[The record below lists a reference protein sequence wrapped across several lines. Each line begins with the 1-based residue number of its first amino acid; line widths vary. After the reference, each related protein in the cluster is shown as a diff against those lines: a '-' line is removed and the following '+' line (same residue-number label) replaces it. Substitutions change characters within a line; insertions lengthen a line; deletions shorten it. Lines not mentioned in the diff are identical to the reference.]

1 MHTQEAGDF
10 RNRLVFLVDELARV
24 GDLLGREGRGG
35 AEPHASGLRC
45 DPAGAR
51 ALRDQG
57 SLELGHAGEHGQHH
71 APGRRRRIRPRLC
84 QRAQASAGL
93 LDPLRDRQKGV
104 TTRKW

>member
-57 SLELGHAGEHGQHH
+57 SLELGHAGDISGGAKFGHGS
-71 APGRRRRIRPRLC
+71 GGIV
-84 QRAQASAGL
+84 
-93 LDPLRDRQKGV
+93 PLRAA
-104 TTRKW
+104 